1 MPQQAR
7 NSQPAPNEAHT
18 KMRIANSFDNAMRL
32 SKCEAYAVAY
42 VHNRQ
47 TDKSSRQTDRHTN
60 RQTDRQTDRET
71 ERQTETDKPRDRQT
85 DR

>member
-32 SKCEAYAVAY
+32 SKCEAYAIAY
-42 VHNRQ
+42 EHNRQ
-47 TDKSSRQTDRHTN
+47 TDNSSRQTDRHTN

-71 ERQTETDKPRDRQT
+71 ERQTDR
-85 DR
+85 